1 MNMRMI
7 IRTAVAVAVMSMLF
21 AGVVQAGGWAVITL
35 DDLPRHIVAKQPL
48 TIGFTVRQHGR
59 TFRDDLAPIV
69 RFDRADGR
77 DSFTVT
83 PQRAGGPGHYV
94 ASVTFP
100 SDGQWDWKV
109 DIERFG
115 MITQPLPTLAV
126 MAVASTNPAGVP
138 APPLVGFIG
147 SIGALGALLF
157 WLRTRARPALA
168 IAALAVLI
176 ALLGFA
182 SSGVTPADAT
192 QAAQSDPIARGQALF
207 LAKGCAMCHM
217 HNVVKAGVSD
227 YVSVECGANLT
238 HPTMSADY
246 IRQWLTDPQALKPAT
261 EMPNLNLR
269 SDEIE
274 ALIAF
279 LTSNSQ

>member
-1 MNMRMI
+1 MRMT
-7 IRTAVAVAVMSMLF
+7 IRAAVAVAVLSMLF

-35 DDLPRHIVAKQPL
+35 DDLPRHIVAQQPF

-69 RFDRADGR
+69 RFDRAGSR

-83 PQRAGGPGHYV
+83 AQREGGSGHYV

-100 SDGQWDWKV
+100 SDGQWNWRV

-115 MITQPLPTLAV
+115 MLTQPLPALAV
-126 MAVASTNPAGVP
+126 MAVASPDPAGVP
-138 APPLVGFIG
+138 APALAGLIG

-176 ALLGFA
+176 ALLGYA
-182 SSGVTPADAT
+182 SSSVTPADAT
-192 QAAQSDPIARGQALF
+192 QAAQSDAIERGQALF

-217 HNVVKAGVSD
+217 HAVAKAGVSG
-227 YVSVECGANLT
+227 YVSVESGPNLT
-238 HPTMSADY
+238 HPTLSADY
-246 IRQWLTDPQALKPAT
+246 IRQWLTDPQALKLAT
-261 EMPNLNLR
+261 EMPNLNLK